1 MEGARG
7 GNGGRRWPKQR
18 VPFVAYM
25 IMTMLSIADGSRNS
39 HAVSMTDRLG
49 GIALPGDAAEDVLE
63 LSRPM

>member
-7 GNGGRRWPKQR
+7 GNGDRRWPKQR

-39 HAVSMTDRLG
+39 DAVSMTDRLEESHYRA
-49 GIALPGDAAEDVLE
+49 ILRRTC
-63 LSRPM
+63 LS